1 MTREK
6 DMAKG
11 DIRAVAEEE
20 FAIGAP
26 HSDHSSHGA
35 LGTCRMAACRNQQ
48 SHFHSLIQNSNSSTS
63 RYKLFYHFQG
73 KEDKEVMG
81 KSFRGKKVQ
90 KKPKSAWTVMQ
101 FWHNDDFI

>member
-20 FAIGAP
+20 FAIDAP

-35 LGTCRMAACRNQQ
+35 LGTCI
-48 SHFHSLIQNSNSSTS
+48 FHLGRLHAETNRVTFT
-63 RYKLFYHFQG
+63 L
-73 KEDKEVMG
+73 
-81 KSFRGKKVQ
+81 
-90 KKPKSAWTVMQ
+90 
-101 FWHNDDFI
+101 

>member
-1 MTREK
+1 MRMTREK

-35 LGTCRMAACRNQQ
+35 LGTCI
-48 SHFHSLIQNSNSSTS
+48 FHLGWLHAETNRVIFT
-63 RYKLFYHFQG
+63 L
-73 KEDKEVMG
+73 
-81 KSFRGKKVQ
+81 
-90 KKPKSAWTVMQ
+90 
-101 FWHNDDFI
+101 